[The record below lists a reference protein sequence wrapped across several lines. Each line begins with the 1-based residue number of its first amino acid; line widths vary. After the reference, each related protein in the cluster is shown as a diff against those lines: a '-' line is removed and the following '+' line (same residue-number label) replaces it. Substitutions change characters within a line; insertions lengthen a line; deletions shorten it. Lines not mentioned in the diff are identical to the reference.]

1 MNRPQSPPPSESFQ
15 ESHNPH
21 GRTVWDALAGTFQSK
36 LLFYTFIGL
45 LFSLIVYFLWDLISI
60 VPLYALSSVV
70 LSLFWYNPISSWLS
84 RQSTF
89 IEVWNPDNNTLT
101 TYRAGRDAFSNLQ
114 RDGITNQVSSL
125 TGNNRIFASS
135 LDLESQTLETSWV
148 HSLDPWTYHVERR
161 TLSSLASRLS
171 NVLDDI
177 IDAESLA
184 QVKGREHAMESMN
197 KHYQDLDSIFFGDSS
212 PTEPQPQQGE
222 IINE

>member
-135 LDLESQTLETSWV
+135 LDLESQTLEKALM
-148 HSLDPWTYHVERR
+148 SLGKHFPPNPLLPSGPGTCVIKGPNISNLSNAMDF
-161 TLSSLASRLS
+161 TLS
-171 NVLDDI
+171 
-177 IDAESLA
+177 
-184 QVKGREHAMESMN
+184 
-197 KHYQDLDSIFFGDSS
+197 
-212 PTEPQPQQGE
+212 
-222 IINE
+222 